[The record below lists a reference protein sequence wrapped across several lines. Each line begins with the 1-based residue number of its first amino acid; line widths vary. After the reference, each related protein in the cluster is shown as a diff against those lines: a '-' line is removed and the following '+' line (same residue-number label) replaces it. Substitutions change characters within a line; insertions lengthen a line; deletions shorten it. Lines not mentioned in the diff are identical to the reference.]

1 MIDNLDIYRAA
12 NLLVE
17 RHGPDVAIGAARRAD
32 ELLAAGN
39 PEGNAI
45 WKRILQAVNELARTK
60 PAEGERVN

>member
-32 ELLAAGN
+32 ELLAGGST
-39 PEGNAI
+39 EGYAI
-45 WKRILQAVNELARTK
+45 WKRILAAVAEITRTA
-60 PAEGERVN
+60 PAKGERIN

>member
-17 RHGPDVAIGAARRAD
+17 RHGPDVASGAARRPN
-32 ELLAAGN
+32 ELLAGGN
-39 PEGNAI
+39 TEGYAVR
-45 WKRILQAVNELARTK
+45 KRILAAVHELTRTK